1 MVKFQ
6 FAIAG
11 AASTLVASAAT
22 AQAIDGDSANL
33 FFSSFATTFGSKADE
48 LSNGRTLRGLQGN
61 CDIVAVTNCVKNVS
75 AHWYSEYLEGTLAP
89 TCGTVETIVNE
100 IANCGHF
107 NDECKV
113 VSGDFQLNLQTCEEM
128 IASTNNYCNVT
139 SICGSWGNMAD
150 SLDRDSGALVDG
162 DDNNANG
169 TVADNDDDDYEG
181 DYDDNNVNGTVIDS
195 DDDEGDDDDYNL
207 NGTMT
212 RNLADDLVDDDDDY
226 EDDDY
231 GYDSNSTVTM
241 TGPPVIDD
249 DLDDDYNGDGN
260 STLPE
265 DVDEDESDYE
275 YID

>member
-1 MVKFQ
+1 M
-6 FAIAG
+6 
-11 AASTLVASAAT
+11 T
-22 AQAIDGDSANL
+22 
-33 FFSSFATTFGSKADE
+33 
-48 LSNGRTLRGLQGN
+48 
-61 CDIVAVTNCVKNVS
+61 
-75 AHWYSEYLEGTLAP
+75 
-89 TCGTVETIVNE
+89 
-100 IANCGHF
+100 
-107 NDECKV
+107 
-113 VSGDFQLNLQTCEEM
+113 
-128 IASTNNYCNVT
+128 
-139 SICGSWGNMAD
+139 D

-169 TVADNDDDDYEG
+169 TVADDDYECD
-181 DYDDNNVNGTVIDS
+181 DYGYDGNSTVIDS
-195 DDDEGDDDDYNL
+195 DDDDDYNL

-265 DVDEDESDYE
+265 DVDDNDSGYG
-275 YID
+275 YTH

>member
-1 MVKFQ
+1 
-6 FAIAG
+6 
-11 AASTLVASAAT
+11 
-22 AQAIDGDSANL
+22 
-33 FFSSFATTFGSKADE
+33 
-48 LSNGRTLRGLQGN
+48 
-61 CDIVAVTNCVKNVS
+61 
-75 AHWYSEYLEGTLAP
+75 
-89 TCGTVETIVNE
+89 
-100 IANCGHF
+100 
-107 NDECKV
+107 
-113 VSGDFQLNLQTCEEM
+113 M

-195 DDDEGDDDDYNL
+195 DDD
-207 NGTMT
+207 
-212 RNLADDLVDDDDDY
+212 DDY

-265 DVDEDESDYE
+265 DVDDNDSGYG
-275 YID
+275 YTH